1 MFSKIGKALSNLGE
15 GFSGI
20 GQGMASL
27 FDFGGTDYNKFLNQ
41 EKSDENQWP
50 SKYDW
55 SNLGKFGTDK
65 DGNIQWYNNKK

>member
-1 MFSKIGKALSNLGE
+1 MFHKIGKALSNLGE

-20 GQGMASL
+20 GNGMSSL
-27 FDFGGTDYNKFLNQ
+27 FNFQGTDYNDFIKK
-41 EKSDENQWP
+41 EKTYESQWP

-65 DGNIQWYNNKK
+65 DGNVQWFNNKK

>member
-27 FDFGGTDYNKFLNQ
+27 FNFHGTDYNDFVKKDNTY
-41 EKSDENQWP
+41 ENQWP
-50 SKYDW
+50 GNYDW
-55 SNLGKFGTDK
+55 SNLGKFSTDK
-65 DGNIQWYNNKK
+65 DGNVQWYNNKK